1 MLAGHEARSDS
12 VPHSTDTSRSCKRP
26 DEGWG
31 RCNLAVLLLLCMAT
45 RWQLHCHARSSCE
58 VCQHDVQESRETA
71 HRQVGR

>member
-31 RCNLAVLLLLCMAT
+31 RCNHGGASAALHGDTLAIALSCPQ
-45 RWQLHCHARSSCE
+45 QLRD
-58 VCQHDVQESRETA
+58 CQHDVQESRETA

>member
-31 RCNLAVLLLLCMAT
+31 RCKHGVASAAWHDDASGIALSCLQ
-45 RWQLHCHARSSCE
+45 QLQD
-58 VCQHDVQESRETA
+58 CQHDVRESRETA